1 MARIISFYAPEL
13 KTLTVCLMLTNL
25 EIRWHIWKHRSQL
38 DNIVVAP
45 LMKQVG

>member
-1 MARIISFYAPEL
+1 MARIISFYSPEI
-13 KTLTVCLMLTNL
+13 KTLTVCLMSPNL
-25 EIRWHIWKHRSQL
+25 EIRWHIWKHRRQL